1 MMRKTVSRLLALVLV
16 LCMVVLCVPVRAQAD
31 VDMTRPDGLTDEQW
45 EIELQKRRAKALEEA
60 MAAAGNEQDALSSSD
75 GNLTVTDQ
83 ATIPTTPPADT
94 PAEAKSQDVTVEL
107 PVEAGEISSD
117 KTVSSY
123 ETSEND
129 TTVTEDVSLNLDA

>member
-16 LCMVVLCVPVRAQAD
+16 LCMVVLCVPVRAQAE
-31 VDMTRPDGLTDEQW
+31 VNLTRPDGFTDEQW
-45 EIELQKRRAKALEEA
+45 EVELQKRRAKALEEA

-83 ATIPTTPPADT
+83 ASIPTTPPADT

>member
-1 MMRKTVSRLLALVLV
+1 MMRKHVSRLLALVLV

-45 EIELQKRRAKALEEA
+45 EVELQKRRAKALEEA

-83 ATIPTTPPADT
+83 LRTVILHMTVRCNIKRITVVNPP
-94 PAEAKSQDVTVEL
+94 L
-107 PVEAGEISSD
+107 
-117 KTVSSY
+117 
-123 ETSEND
+123 
-129 TTVTEDVSLNLDA
+129 